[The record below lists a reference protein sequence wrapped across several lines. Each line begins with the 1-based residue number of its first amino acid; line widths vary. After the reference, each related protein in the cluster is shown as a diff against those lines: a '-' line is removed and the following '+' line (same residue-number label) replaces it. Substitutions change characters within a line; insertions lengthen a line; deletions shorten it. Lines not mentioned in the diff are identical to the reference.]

1 MKIFHSI
8 SQKSLVNFIIAFLA
22 ILCAGVQ
29 AQAASITMNFPL
41 SASQQVPPGA
51 SSGTGSC
58 LVVLNDSSGAVSVDC
73 VFSGLT
79 SAAVAA
85 HIHGL
90 AAPDMNA
97 GVIIGLTATAAT
109 SGSITG
115 NGVLDAGQ
123 ITGMMDGLTYVNL
136 HTSQNPGGE
145 LRGQVGDSASSI
157 PSMSAWFMVVMVV
170 LLLIVGGF
178 ALRRRTV

>member
-1 MKIFHSI
+1 MKNFHLK
-8 SQKSLVNFIIAFLA
+8 SQKPLVNFIIAFLA

-41 SASQQVPPGA
+41 SASQEVPPGA

-90 AAPDMNA
+90 AASDMNA
-97 GVIIGLTATAAT
+97 GVIFGLTATAAT

-136 HTSQNPGGE
+136 HSSQNPGGE
-145 LRGQVGDSASSI
+145 LRGQVTDSASSI
-157 PSMSAWFMVVMVV
+157 PSLSVSFKTAMVV
-170 LLLIVGGF
+170 LLLFVG
-178 ALRRRTV
+178 AITLRRRSI